1 MNVQVKT
8 YMKKKYILF
17 FLCSFLLSGLS
28 AQTLEQARTMFSKG
42 QYKEAK
48 PIFKKQVQS
57 QPGNANYSFWYGV
70 CCQQTGESDEAVKYL
85 EVAVK
90 KRVAGAQLY
99 LGQAYN
105 DTYRYEDAVSCYEE
119 YIAEL
124 SRRKRPT
131 EEVEKLLEKSKA
143 NLRMVKGVEEVCVID
158 SFVVNKNDF
167 LSTYKLSE
175 ESGSLFSYNAY
186 FQTEGKHPGSVYE
199 TEIGNKI
206 YYGEA
211 NAGGKLRI
219 MSSNKQLNEWSA
231 GRPLP
236 ENINAAGN
244 VNYPYVLTDGVTI
257 YYATDSEGLGGY
269 DIFVTRY
276 NTNTDTY
283 LTPENVGMPFN
294 SPFND
299 YMYVIDEYNNLG
311 WFASDR
317 YQPEG
322 KVCVYVFIPNSSK
335 QTYNYEAIDPQ
346 KMIRLAK
353 LHALRETWKNKNE
366 VAEAQQRLAE
376 AINHKPQERKSVDFE
391 FVIDDRTTYNFLQ
404 DFKSKEA
411 RLLFQK
417 YQQNRK
423 DFEQQKDRLEE
434 LRNSYIKAN
443 KAEKDRIAPT
453 ILEIEKQM
461 LQMNENLDTLEINV
475 RNLEKTNSK

>member
-1 MNVQVKT
+1 
-8 YMKKKYILF
+8 
-17 FLCSFLLSGLS
+17 
-28 AQTLEQARTMFSKG
+28 
-42 QYKEAK
+42 
-48 PIFKKQVQS
+48 
-57 QPGNANYSFWYGV
+57 
-70 CCQQTGESDEAVKYL
+70 
-85 EVAVK
+85 
-90 KRVAGAQLY
+90 
-99 LGQAYN
+99 
-105 DTYRYEDAVSCYEE
+105 
-119 YIAEL
+119 
-124 SRRKRPT
+124 
-131 EEVEKLLEKSKA
+131 
-143 NLRMVKGVEEVCVID
+143 MVKGVEEVCVID